1 MSYYARHYKTAFL
14 QKKKPLRPLFK
25 KMQQNC
31 LNCEKKISESFE
43 LHPSCDECVRIL
55 QKDKE
60 ATGVDST

>member
-14 QKKKPLRPLFK
+14 QKKPLRPLFK

-31 LNCEKKISESFE
+31 LNCENYFSESFE
-43 LHPSCDECVRIL
+43 LHPSYDECVRIL

-60 ATGVDST
+60 AIGVDST

>member
-14 QKKKPLRPLFK
+14 KKKTLRPLFK

-31 LNCEKKISESFE
+31 LNCEKYFSESFE
-43 LHPSCDECVRIL
+43 LHPSYDECVRIL